1 MITGGRLQSFL
12 HWLETWFSQ
21 AQKTDSEDQP
31 QRPPAAV
38 TALINQTLQTLPP
51 PETQITAIQ
60 TLAQEAISSWQVRRD
75 AENSLVILSSP
86 VEPVEAIIKTALK
99 DWRSDSDRS
108 ITWNWPFAEDYRCRD
123 ALAIPSLLHNRLDP
137 VKAEADDLQGN
148 GEADTPPETLADEL
162 EKRQTVIVIPALEF
176 NFLRCIQGWE
186 GIEYLQNLITQD
198 RSRFWIL
205 GCNTWGWTFLD
216 RVCRVGAY
224 LEQVKPLP
232 TLTGEDLQTWM
243 RPIAKDLVTPEASED
258 AEASPVFGSG
268 SYWNALAGLSS
279 GISTTATRLW
289 TRSLRIPQDMATEL
303 EDLDLGDV
311 QSLEELL
318 EHLSLRLDLVKPTL
332 PGLMN
337 LEPLDRYL
345 LHSLLIH
352 RRMTR
357 DHLALSLGETERLV
371 RTRLQVLRREGVILQ
386 SGDEVQVNPV
396 HYPKLRSELSNNN
409 YLIGEV

>member
-1 MITGGRLQSFL
+1 MITGGRLQSFW

-38 TALINQTLQTLPP
+38 TALINQKLQTLPP
-51 PETQITAIQ
+51 PAGQITAIQ
-60 TLAQEAISSWQVRRD
+60 TLAQEAISTWQDQRD

-86 VEPVEAIIKTALK
+86 VEPIEAMIKTALK
-99 DWRSDSDRS
+99 DWQLDPDRS

-123 ALAIPSLLHNRLDP
+123 ALAVPSLLHNRLDP
-137 VKAEADDLQGN
+137 TKAEADDMPTDGDA
-148 GEADTPPETLADEL
+148 EMSEDPADDL
-162 EKRQTVIVIPALEF
+162 ENRQTVIVIPALEF

-232 TLTGEDLQTWM
+232 PLTGEDLQTWM
-243 RPIAKDLVTPEASED
+243 HAIAKDIVTPETTED
-258 AEASPVFGSG
+258 ADAPPVFGSG

-279 GISTTATRLW
+279 GISTTSTQLW
-289 TRSLRIPQDMATEL
+289 TRSLRTPKDMAEQL
-303 EDLDLGDV
+303 EDLDLGGV

-318 EHLSLRLDLVKPTL
+318 DHRSLRLNLVKPTL

-357 DHLALSLGETERLV
+357 DHLAQSLGETERLV

>member
-1 MITGGRLQSFL
+1 MTGGRLQSFW

-21 AQKTDSEDQP
+21 AQQTDSEDQP
-31 QRPPAAV
+31 QRPPAAM

-51 PETQITAIQ
+51 PTAQTTAMQ
-60 TLAQEAISSWQVRRD
+60 TLAQEAISAWQVRRE

-86 VEPVEAIIKTALK
+86 VEPIEAIIRTALK
-99 DWRSDSDRS
+99 DWQPDSERP
-108 ITWNWPFAEDYRCRD
+108 ITWTWPFAEDYRCRD
-123 ALAIPSLLHNRLDP
+123 ALAIPALLYNRLDP
-137 VKAEADDLQGN
+137 LKAKADDLQDDGD
-148 GEADTPPETLADEL
+148 AETLEDLADDL
-162 EKRQTVIVIPALEF
+162 EQRQTVIVIPALEF

-232 TLTGEDLQTWM
+232 ALTGDDLQTWI
-243 RPIAKDLVTPEASED
+243 RPIAQDMVHPEVREEAD
-258 AEASPVFGSG
+258 APLMFGSG

-279 GISTTATRLW
+279 GIGTTATRLW
-289 TRSLRIPQDMATEL
+289 TRSLRTPKDMAADL
-303 EDLDLGDV
+303 EAPDLAGV
-311 QSLEELL
+311 QSLPALL
-318 EHLSLRLDLVKPTL
+318 DQRGLRLDLVKPTL
-332 PGLMN
+332 PGLIS
-337 LEPLDRYL
+337 LDPLDRYL

-357 DHLALSLGETERLV
+357 AHLALSLGETERLV
-371 RTRLQVLRREGVILQ
+371 RTRLQVLRREGIILQ
-386 SGDEVQVNPV
+386 SGDEVQVNPG